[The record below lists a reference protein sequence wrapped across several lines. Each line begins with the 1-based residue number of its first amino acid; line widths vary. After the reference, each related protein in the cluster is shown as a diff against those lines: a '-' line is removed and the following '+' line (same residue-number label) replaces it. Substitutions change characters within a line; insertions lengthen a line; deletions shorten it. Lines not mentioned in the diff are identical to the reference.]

1 MVVVVGSKLTL
12 RLSIFLPQRAERN
25 EVSSKIKK
33 YSTAELHLKPNDA

>member
-33 YSTAELHLKPNDA
+33 ILNCRITFETQ